1 MLEALIAMS
10 LILGVWMTAVDTY
23 HALVLNIAHHE
34 RKRAELLEAFDQYE
48 LIEQMR
54 SDQYYLQLGGNLKI
68 ALESPKSEPT
78 CVPHRYDALHFV
90 ASSTTAK

>member
-1 MLEALIAMS
+1 MPPTRSNSVQAPNGFIVLGALIAMS

-48 LIEQMR
+48 LTEQMR
-54 SDQYYLQLGGNLKI
+54 SDQY
-68 ALESPKSEPT
+68 
-78 CVPHRYDALHFV
+78 
-90 ASSTTAK
+90 